1 MRSYTKIVLLE
12 YAIMEHIHETNAKF
26 PFQSI
31 TVSNPIATTSGVFF
45 MKFSM
50 NGMPVYVHP
59 PKCSMKGPSVI
70 PSTHLTKPKKISHSD
85 FIFSQESDDFLRW
98 IETLEEFA
106 QTKIYENRTKCFET
120 ELEMTDIES
129 LFTTPLKMYKSG
141 KYYLLRANFPRTDSN
156 SSPFKIYDENE
167 NEISMDQITE
177 KMEMMVILE
186 IQGIRCST
194 TQFQI
199 EFEVKQMMVMNQ
211 INLFEKCLFGKRNR
225 DPNTILS
232 SPDFSK
238 NETLSNTE
246 FESASLEMSE
256 PVIESSSS
264 TDIIIE
270 PSSSESDPVPT
281 FDPQLNTKN
290 KDDLCEID
298 FDLDKLSSEDTI
310 TLKHRKEVYYEMY
323 IEARRKAKI
332 ARDLA
337 LTAFLEAK
345 RIKNTYMLD
354 DIIDSDDDDDSDY
367 ETDEEDILKDVD
379 VDTK

>member
-1 MRSYTKIVLLE
+1 
-12 YAIMEHIHETNAKF
+12 MEHIHETNEKF

-31 TVSNPIATTSGVFF
+31 TVSKPIAISAGVFF

-50 NGMPVYVHP
+50 NGMPVYIHP
-59 PKCSMKGPSVI
+59 PKCSMKGQGQPVPSA
-70 PSTHLTKPKKISHSD
+70 PLATKPKKISHSD
-85 FIFSQESDDFLRW
+85 FIFSQENDDFLRW
-98 IETLEEFA
+98 TETLEEFA
-106 QTKIYENRTKCFET
+106 QNKIYENREKCFET

-141 KYYLLRANFPRTDSN
+141 KCYLLRANFPKTESN
-156 SSPFKIYDENE
+156 TSPFKIYDENE
-167 NEISMDQITE
+167 NEVSMDQITE

-211 INLFEKCLFGKRNR
+211 INLFEKCLFGTRNKNSN
-225 DPNTILS
+225 PILS
-232 SPDFSK
+232 DGFSK
-238 NETLSNTE
+238 NETLSNTMI
-246 FESASLEMSE
+246 ESPSQ
-256 PVIESSSS
+256 PVIESSIIDAPSS
-264 TDIIIE
+264 EDDPVIE
-270 PSSSESDPVPT
+270 PEPEPEPLSES
-281 FDPQLNTKN
+281 FQK
-290 KDDLCEID
+290 KEEDLCEID

-310 TLKHRKEVYYEMY
+310 TLKQRKEVYYEMY

-354 DIIDSDDDDDSDY
+354 DIIDSDDDSDY
-367 ETDEEDILKDVD
+367 ETDEEDILNP
-379 VDTK
+379 